1 MENKFFNK
9 LWQEIERVA
18 CNVYARI
25 SWYMRPVSM
34 YNPWKKSEHYS
45 RKYFKD
51 TSQKSV
57 DLRKRENAEFTS
69 KYKDESTKK

>member
-1 MENKFFNK
+1 MDKNDTFINK
-9 LWQEIERVA
+9 LGEKINRVKCEIFCRTMGYIR
-18 CNVYARI
+18 NFN
-25 SWYMRPVSM
+25 SM
-34 YNPWKKSEHYS
+34 NPWKKSEHYS

-69 KYKDESTKK
+69 KYK